1 MEKEV
6 QLQSGNIIVLLSFSQ
21 SQLKA
26 FPGTIAYVRNH
37 YDYLKNK
44 LLVSFCTKATPEKEA
59 SSYRSMEI
67 LSTKRHVAGLL
78 KRLNELELA
87 QSLYN
92 LLPKSQE
99 IPENTGNW

>member
-1 MEKEV
+1 MPNPFVFV
-6 QLQSGNIIVLLSFSQ
+6 QI
-21 SQLKA
+21 
-26 FPGTIAYVRNH
+26 
-37 YDYLKNK
+37 K
-44 LLVSFCTKATPEKEA
+44 LVYCETFFIRGCFRTKATPEKEA
-59 SSYRSMEI
+59 FELSLHGI
-67 LSTKRHVAGLL
+67 LSTKRHVTGLL

>member
-1 MEKEV
+1 M
-6 QLQSGNIIVLLSFSQ
+6 SFSFSQ
-21 SQLKA
+21 PKA
-26 FPGTIAYVRNH
+26 FPGTIECVKNH

-44 LLVSFCTKATPEKEA
+44 VLVSFRTKAMPEKEA
-59 SSYRSMEI
+59 FE
-67 LSTKRHVAGLL
+67 LSLHGNPKYETACDRIA

-92 LLPKSQE
+92 LLPKSKE